1 MKPVIFLWS
10 HPRSMSTAIERVMR
24 ERGDLECLHEPFL
37 HYYYLQKTSKQLAH
51 FEVEQDHPVSYE
63 ETRDSILKLAESSA
77 VFAKDMSYYVM
88 PEILSDVEFCQ
99 SVQHCFLIRNPLKSI
114 LSYHRLDPDLTLEEV
129 GIEAQW
135 RHLEGVK
142 EITGRTPV
150 VIEAEA
156 IQADSKGMM
165 RLFWQAT
172 GLAYS
177 EKALSWEAES
187 TPEDWQ
193 YVKGWHQNVS
203 SSQGIKPIEQGDEQE
218 ARAKF
223 DKAAQAAPQL
233 KQYLHHH
240 WPFYEDLKRHSLTV
254 NSG

>member
-1 MKPVIFLWS
+1 MVPPSF
-10 HPRSMSTAIERVMR
+10 
-24 ERGDLECLHEPFL
+24 D
-37 HYYYLQKTSKQLAH
+37 
-51 FEVEQDHPVSYE
+51 VEQDYPVSYE
-63 ETRDSILKLAESSA
+63 ETRDLILKLAESSA
-77 VFAKDMSYYVM
+77 VFARDMSYYVM

-99 SVQHCFLIRNPLKSI
+99 SVQHCFLIRNPLESI
-114 LSYHRLDPDLTLEEV
+114 LSYHRLDPGLTLDEV

-165 RLFWQAT
+165 RSFWQAT
-172 GLAYS
+172 GLDYC

-187 TPEDWQ
+187 TSGDWK
-193 YVKGWHQNVS
+193 YVKGWHQKVS

-218 ARAKF
+218 VRTKF
-223 DKAAQAAPQL
+223 DEAPQAALQL

-240 WPFYEDLKRHSLTV
+240 CPFYEDLKRHRLAV